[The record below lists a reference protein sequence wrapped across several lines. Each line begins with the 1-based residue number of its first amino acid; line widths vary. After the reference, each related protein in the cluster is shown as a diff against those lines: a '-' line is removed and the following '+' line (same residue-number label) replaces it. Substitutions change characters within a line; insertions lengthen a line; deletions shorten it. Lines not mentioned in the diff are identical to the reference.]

1 MCRSVASPSLSGGGS
16 DDDVMTWPALS
27 RIERYVDDDDEDGG
41 TGVVLA
47 TTSPTGADD
56 VCTGETATLAFLL
69 KANLALGA
77 SCVRRWVRRS
87 FTCRKCCSL
96 AK

>member
-1 MCRSVASPSLSGGGS
+1 M
-16 DDDVMTWPALS
+16 
-27 RIERYVDDDDEDGG
+27 
-41 TGVVLA
+41 VLA
-47 TTSPTGADD
+47 TTSPTGAVD
-56 VCTGETATLAFLL
+56 VCPGETAIFGFLL

-77 SCVRRWVRRS
+77 SCVRRWARRS